1 MKKNSIVLIS
11 ILWIIALIP
20 LQACSFFYG
29 ESVDL
34 KYTEMFDSLWKD
46 YNDTYALFNVRG
58 VNWYEQY
65 QKCRPLVNDD
75 MTDLEFF
82 QVLQKL
88 LYPLKDSHVY
98 VKTPFASLNSGE
110 DNAPID
116 VFSLNEVCR
125 QYINN
130 PKKCGNNII
139 TYGRLNSDSSIGYIH
154 IASFSSGQTGIN
166 QNQNWASEID
176 FALLELIDTR
186 CLILDVRGNRGGL
199 TGNVSQISSRF
210 CAQNK
215 VYAISRTKSGP
226 GPFDFGTG
234 VELEIKTKGTIS
246 YLKPIILLTNA
257 QTMSAGEEFSM
268 AMKSQPHVTQV
279 GNHTCGVFSLA
290 LERCLVNGWKY
301 SVSVQ
306 LVTDPFGNIPEG
318 RGIVPSPENLIV
330 NKTLDQDLQ
339 MMRAIELCK

>member
-1 MKKNSIVLIS
+1 MKKNSIVLIL
-11 ILWIIALIP
+11 ILWITALIP

-34 KYTEMFDSLWKD
+34 SYTEMFDSLWKD
-46 YNDTYALFNVRG
+46 YKETYALFNVRQI
-58 VNWYEQY
+58 NWDEEY

-75 MTDLEFF
+75 MTDQEFF

-110 DNAPID
+110 DNASID
-116 VFSLNEVCR
+116 IFFFFLVCR

-139 TYGRLNSDSSIGYIH
+139 TYGSLKSDSSIGYIH
-154 IASFSSGQTGIN
+154 IAAFSSGQTGVN
-166 QNQNWASEID
+166 QNQDWASEID
-176 FALLELIDTR
+176 IALSELIDTR

-210 CAQNK
+210 CAENK
-215 VYAISRTKSGP
+215 VYAISRTKNGP
-226 GPFDFGTG
+226 GPNDFGDG
-234 VELEIKTKGTIS
+234 VELEIKSKGSIS

-306 LVTDPFGNIPEG
+306 LVTDPQGNTPEG
-318 RGIVPSPENLIV
+318 KGIIPSPENLIV
-330 NKTLDQDLQ
+330 NTSLDQDLQ
-339 MMRAIELCK
+339 MMRAIELCN

>member
-1 MKKNSIVLIS
+1 MKKISIVLIS
-11 ILWIIALIP
+11 IFWIIALLP
-20 LQACSFFYG
+20 LQSCSFFYG

-82 QVLQKL
+82 QVLQQL

-125 QYINN
+125 QYISN

-139 TYGRLNSDSSIGYIH
+139 TYGRLKNDCSIGYIH
-154 IASFSSGQTGIN
+154 VASFSSGQTGVN
-166 QNQNWASEID
+166 QNQDWASEID
-176 FALLELIDTR
+176 IALAELIDTR

-199 TGNVSQISSRF
+199 TGNVSQISGRF
-210 CAQNK
+210 CAQNT

-226 GPFDFGTG
+226 GPCDFGAG
-234 VELEIKTKGTIS
+234 VELEIKTKGS
-246 YLKPIILLTNA
+246 FLYLNPIILLTNA

-268 AMKSQPHVTQV
+268 AMTSQPHVTQV

-306 LVTDPFGNIPEG
+306 LVTDPLGNIPEG
-318 RGIVPSPENLIV
+318 RGIVPAPENLII
-330 NKTLDQDLQ
+330 NTSLDQDLQ
-339 MMRAIELCK
+339 MMRAIELCN